1 MYLEELLNKNIL
13 EDDKIECKQSLNRI
27 DVLDWLKTIAGFS
40 NADGGTMYIGV
51 ADKTNKLIGFY
62 KEEIDSEKNYLN
74 NQLNEHLFPRPL
86 VKISFLPYEIKG
98 NTRYV
103 LEVDVPSST
112 FKPVILKYK
121 GVPSIYMRRDGFTNG
136 ATYEEII
143 EMSNQNKNVQF
154 DTSFTDIK
162 FNFDDFKLLREFYAK
177 HNNGKELKEKAL
189 LSKGFYNED
198 GYLSNGA
205 LLFKDDYAGNK
216 SLAQCSVFSG
226 FTRGSER
233 IVTINK
239 YSGNLINVLE
249 KMLEFVEQRM
259 NHSLIKKDTGRIN
272 LDAYPKRALFE
283 GFINAIVHRDYFLD
297 GSQIQVDMFKDRLE
311 ISSPGKFYRGDN
323 IEKTYDLSNI
333 ISKRRNDLI
342 SSILVMCNVMEAAGT
357 GFEKIMEEYKD
368 YGDEYR
374 PFICS
379 SSDHSTLTLPD
390 LTYKEGLSNDA
401 MLPVVEFLPLV
412 NASKHDD
419 KILSYCYFKGHNAK
433 EIADFLG
440 ISDSTYFRNT
450 ILKRLVNANYLVS
463 MKVGNSLMY
472 KTNVDEVKLS

>member
-40 NADGGTMYIGV
+40 NADGGTMYLGV
-51 ADKTNKLIGFY
+51 ADKTNILIGFS

-74 NQLNEHLFPRPL
+74 NQLNEHLFPRPF

-121 GVPSIYMRRDGFTNG
+121 GVPSIFMRRDGYTNG

-379 SSDHSTLTLPD
+379 SSNHFTLTLPD

>member
-51 ADKTNKLIGFY
+51 ADKTNKLIGFS

-74 NQLNEHLFPRPL
+74 NQLNEHLFPRPF
-86 VKISFLPYEIKG
+86 VKITFLPYEIKG
-98 NTRYV
+98 NTRYL

-121 GVPSIYMRRDGFTNG
+121 GVPSIFMRRDGYTNG

-259 NHSLIKKDTGRIN
+259 NHSLIKKDTFRIN

-379 SSDHSTLTLPD
+379 SSDHFTLTLPD
-390 LTYKEGLSNDA
+390 LTYKDGLSNDA

>member
-13 EDDKIECKQSLNRI
+13 EDDEIECKQSLNRI

-51 ADKTNKLIGFY
+51 ADKTNKLIGFS

-74 NQLNEHLFPRPL
+74 NQLNEHLFPRPF
-86 VKISFLPYEIKG
+86 VKITFLPYEIKG
-98 NTRYV
+98 NTRYL

-177 HNNGKELKEKAL
+177 HNNGKELKEKVL

-342 SSILVMCNVMEAAGT
+342 SSILVMCNVMEVAGT

-379 SSDHSTLTLPD
+379 SSDHFTLTLPD

>member
-51 ADKTNKLIGFY
+51 ADKTNKLIGFS
-62 KEEIDSEKNYLN
+62 KEEVDGEKNYIN

-121 GVPSIYMRRDGFTNG
+121 GVPSIFMRRDGYTNG

-272 LDAYPKRALFE
+272 LDAYPKRALFG

-472 KTNVDEVKLS
+472 KTNVDEVELS

>member
-51 ADKTNKLIGFY
+51 ADKTNKLIGFS

-103 LEVDVPSST
+103 LEVDVSSST

-121 GVPSIYMRRDGFTNG
+121 GVPSIFMRRDGYTNG

-342 SSILVMCNVMEAAGT
+342 SSILVMCNVMEAACT

-379 SSDHSTLTLPD
+379 SSDHFTLTLPD

>member
-1 MYLEELLNKNIL
+1 MYLEELLNKDIL

-51 ADKTNKLIGFY
+51 ADKTNKLIGFS

-74 NQLNEHLFPRPL
+74 NQLNEHLFPRPF
-86 VKISFLPYEIKG
+86 VKITFLPYEIKG
-98 NTRYV
+98 NTRYL

-121 GVPSIYMRRDGFTNG
+121 GVPSIFMRRDGYTNG

-189 LSKGFYNED
+189 LSKGIYNED

-259 NHSLIKKDTGRIN
+259 NHSLIKKDMGRIN

-379 SSDHSTLTLPD
+379 SSDHFTLTLPD

>member
-40 NADGGTMYIGV
+40 NADGGTMYVGV
-51 ADKTNKLIGFY
+51 ADKTNKLIGFS
-62 KEEIDSEKNYLN
+62 KEEVDSKKNYLN
-74 NQLNEHLFPRPL
+74 NQLNEHLFPRPF
-86 VKISFLPYEIKG
+86 VKITFLPYEIKG
-98 NTRYV
+98 NTRYL

-154 DTSFTDIK
+154 DTSFSDEK
-162 FNFDDFKLLREFYAK
+162 FNFDDFKTLREFYAK
-177 HNNGKELKEKAL
+177 HNDGKQLKEKAL
-189 LSKGFYNED
+189 LSKGFYNEE

-205 LLFKDDYAGNK
+205 LLFKDDYDGNK
-216 SLAQCSVFSG
+216 SLAQCSLFSG
-226 FTRGSER
+226 FSRGSER

-239 YSGNLINVLE
+239 YNGNLINVLE

-259 NHSLIKKDTGRIN
+259 NHSLIKKDTGRVN

-283 GFINAIVHRDYFLD
+283 GLVNAIAHRDYFLD
-297 GSQIQVDMFKDRLE
+297 GSQIQIDMFKDRLE

-379 SSDHSTLTLPD
+379 SSDHFTLTLPD
-390 LTYKEGLSNDA
+390 LTYKEGLANDT

>member
-51 ADKTNKLIGFY
+51 ADKTNKLIGFS
-62 KEEIDSEKNYLN
+62 KEEVDGEKNYIN

-98 NTRYV
+98 NTRFV

-121 GVPSIYMRRDGFTNG
+121 GVPSIFMRRDGYTNG

-379 SSDHSTLTLPD
+379 SSNHFTLTLPD

>member
-51 ADKTNKLIGFY
+51 ADKTNKLIGFS
-62 KEEIDSEKNYLN
+62 KEEVDGGKNYIN

-121 GVPSIYMRRDGFTNG
+121 GVPSIFMRRDGYTNG

-368 YGDEYR
+368 HGDEYR

-379 SSDHSTLTLPD
+379 SSDHFTLTLPD
-390 LTYKEGLSNDA
+390 LTYKEGLSNEA

>member
-51 ADKTNKLIGFY
+51 ADKTNKLIGFS
-62 KEEIDSEKNYLN
+62 KEEVDGEKNYIN

-121 GVPSIYMRRDGFTNG
+121 GVPSIFMRRDGYTNG

-283 GFINAIVHRDYFLD
+283 GFINAIVHSDYFLD

-333 ISKRRNDLI
+333 ISKRRNVLI

-379 SSDHSTLTLPD
+379 SSDHFTLTLPD

-401 MLPVVEFLPLV
+401 MLPAVEFLPLV

>member
-1 MYLEELLNKNIL
+1 MYLEELLNKDIL
-13 EDDKIECKQSLNRI
+13 EDDKIECKQSLNRTDI
-27 DVLDWLKTIAGFS
+27 LDWLKTIAGFS

-51 ADKTNKLIGFY
+51 ADKTNKLIGFS
-62 KEEIDSEKNYLN
+62 KEEVDSEKNYIN
-74 NQLNEHLFPRPL
+74 NQLNEHLFPRPF

-121 GVPSIYMRRDGFTNG
+121 GVPSIFMRRDGYTNG

-154 DTSFTDIK
+154 DTSFTDVK
-162 FNFDDFKLLREFYAK
+162 FSFDDFKTLRDFYAK
-177 HNNGKELKEKAL
+177 HNNGKQLKEKAL

-205 LLFKDDYAGNK
+205 LLFRDDYAGDK
-216 SLAQCSVFSG
+216 SLAQCSLFSG

-239 YSGNLINVLE
+239 YNGNLISVLE

-283 GFINAIVHRDYFLD
+283 GLVNAIAHRGYFLD
-297 GSQIQVDMFKDRLE
+297 GSQIQIDMFKDRLE

-342 SSILVMCNVMEAAGT
+342 SSILVMCNVMEAVGT

-368 YGDEYR
+368 YGDE
-374 PFICS
+374 
-379 SSDHSTLTLPD
+379 
-390 LTYKEGLSNDA
+390 
-401 MLPVVEFLPLV
+401 
-412 NASKHDD
+412 
-419 KILSYCYFKGHNAK
+419 
-433 EIADFLG
+433 
-440 ISDSTYFRNT
+440 
-450 ILKRLVNANYLVS
+450 
-463 MKVGNSLMY
+463 
-472 KTNVDEVKLS
+472 

>member
-1 MYLEELLNKNIL
+1 MYLEELLNKDIL
-13 EDDKIECKQSLNRI
+13 EDDKIECKQSLNRTDI
-27 DVLDWLKTIAGFS
+27 LDWLKTIAGFS

-51 ADKTNKLIGFY
+51 ADKTNKLIGFS
-62 KEEIDSEKNYLN
+62 KEEVDSEKNYIN
-74 NQLNEHLFPRPL
+74 NQLNEHLFPRPF

-103 LEVDVPSST
+103 LEVDVPSSA

-121 GVPSIYMRRDGFTNG
+121 GVPSIFMRRDGYTNG

-154 DTSFTDIK
+154 DTSFTDVK
-162 FNFDDFKLLREFYAK
+162 FNFDDFKALRDFYAK
-177 HNNGKELKEKAL
+177 HNNGKQLKEKAL

-205 LLFKDDYAGNK
+205 LLFKDNYDGDK
-216 SLAQCSVFSG
+216 SLAQCSLFSG

-239 YSGNLINVLE
+239 YNGDLISVLE

-283 GFINAIVHRDYFLD
+283 GLVNAIAHRDYFLD
-297 GSQIQVDMFKDRLE
+297 GSQIQIDMFKDRLE

-379 SSDHSTLTLPD
+379 SSDHFTLTLPD
-390 LTYKEGLSNDA
+390 LTYSEGMVNDSL
-401 MLPVVEFLPLV
+401 LPVVEFLPLV

-463 MKVGNSLMY
+463 KKVGNSLVY

>member
-51 ADKTNKLIGFY
+51 ADKTNKLIGFS

-98 NTRYV
+98 NTRYL

-342 SSILVMCNVMEAAGT
+342 SSILVMCNVMEVAGT

-379 SSDHSTLTLPD
+379 SSDHFTLTLPD

>member
-51 ADKTNKLIGFY
+51 ADKTNKLIGFS

-74 NQLNEHLFPRPL
+74 NQLNEHLFPRPF
-86 VKISFLPYEIKG
+86 VKITFLPYEIKG
-98 NTRYV
+98 NTRYL

-121 GVPSIYMRRDGFTNG
+121 GVPSIFMRRDGYTNG

-259 NHSLIKKDTGRIN
+259 NHSLIKKDTFRIN

-342 SSILVMCNVMEAAGT
+342 SSILVMCNVMEVAGT

-379 SSDHSTLTLPD
+379 SSDHFTLTLPD
-390 LTYKEGLSNDA
+390 LTYKDGLSNDA

>member
-13 EDDKIECKQSLNRI
+13 DDDEIECKQSLNRI

-51 ADKTNKLIGFY
+51 ADKTNKLIGFS

-74 NQLNEHLFPRPL
+74 NQLNEHLFPRPF
-86 VKISFLPYEIKG
+86 VKITFLPYEIKG
-98 NTRYV
+98 NTRYL

-177 HNNGKELKEKAL
+177 HNNGKELKEKVL

-342 SSILVMCNVMEAAGT
+342 SSILVMCNVMEVAGT

-379 SSDHSTLTLPD
+379 SSDHFTLTLPD

>member
-13 EDDKIECKQSLNRI
+13 EDDEIECKQSLNRI

-51 ADKTNKLIGFY
+51 ADKTNKLIGFS

-74 NQLNEHLFPRPL
+74 NQLNEHLFPRPF
-86 VKISFLPYEIKG
+86 VKITFLPYEIKG
-98 NTRYV
+98 NTRYL

-177 HNNGKELKEKAL
+177 HNNGKELKEKVL

-342 SSILVMCNVMEAAGT
+342 SSILVMCNVMEVAGT

-379 SSDHSTLTLPD
+379 SSDHFTLTLPD

-450 ILKRLVNANYLVS
+450 ILKRLVNTNYLVS

>member
-51 ADKTNKLIGFY
+51 ADKTNKLIGFS

-103 LEVDVPSST
+103 LEVDVSSST

-121 GVPSIYMRRDGFTNG
+121 GVPSIFMRRDGYTNG

-379 SSDHSTLTLPD
+379 SSDHFTLTLPD

-463 MKVGNSLMY
+463 KKVGNSLVY

>member
-51 ADKTNKLIGFY
+51 ADKTNKLIGFS

-74 NQLNEHLFPRPL
+74 NQLNEHLFPRPF
-86 VKISFLPYEIKG
+86 VKITFLPYEIKG
-98 NTRYV
+98 NTRYL

-177 HNNGKELKEKAL
+177 HNNGKELKEKVL

-342 SSILVMCNVMEAAGT
+342 SSILVMCNVMEVAGT

-379 SSDHSTLTLPD
+379 SSDHFTLTLPD

>member
-51 ADKTNKLIGFY
+51 ADKTNKLIGFS

-74 NQLNEHLFPRPL
+74 NQLNEHLFPRPF
-86 VKISFLPYEIKG
+86 VKNTFLPYEIKG
-98 NTRYV
+98 NTRYL
-103 LEVDVPSST
+103 LEVDVPASI
-112 FKPVILKYK
+112 FKPVIVNYNN
-121 GVPSIYMRRDGFTNG
+121 SSIIYMRRDGFTNG

-342 SSILVMCNVMEAAGT
+342 SSILVMCNVMEVAGT

-379 SSDHSTLTLPD
+379 SSDHFTLTLPD

-450 ILKRLVNANYLVS
+450 ILKRLVNANYLAS

>member
-51 ADKTNKLIGFY
+51 ADKTNKLIGFS

-74 NQLNEHLFPRPL
+74 NQLNEHLFPRPF

-379 SSDHSTLTLPD
+379 SSDHFTLTLPD

>member
-51 ADKTNKLIGFY
+51 ADKTNKLIGFS

-103 LEVDVPSST
+103 LEVDVSSST

-121 GVPSIYMRRDGFTNG
+121 GVPSIFMRRDGYTNG

-379 SSDHSTLTLPD
+379 SSDHFTLTLPD

>member
-40 NADGGTMYIGV
+40 NAAGGTMYVGV
-51 ADKTNKLIGFY
+51 ADKTNKLIGFS
-62 KEEIDSEKNYLN
+62 KEEVDSEKNYLN
-74 NQLNEHLFPRPL
+74 NQLNEHLFPRPF
-86 VKISFLPYEIKG
+86 VKITFLPYEIKS
-98 NTRYV
+98 NTRYL

-154 DTSFTDIK
+154 DTSFSDEK
-162 FNFDDFKLLREFYAK
+162 FNFDDFKTLREFYAK
-177 HNNGKELKEKAL
+177 HNDGKQLKEKAL
-189 LSKGFYNED
+189 LSKGFYNEE

-205 LLFKDDYAGNK
+205 LLFKDDYDGNK
-216 SLAQCSVFSG
+216 SLAQCSVFTG
-226 FTRGSER
+226 FSRGSER

-239 YSGNLINVLE
+239 YNGNLINVLE
-249 KMLEFVEQRM
+249 RMLEFVEQRM
-259 NHSLIKKDTGRIN
+259 NHSLIKKDTSRVN

-283 GFINAIVHRDYFLD
+283 GLVNAIAHRDYFLD
-297 GSQIQVDMFKDRLE
+297 GSQIQIDMFKDRLE

-379 SSDHSTLTLPD
+379 SSDHFTLTLPD
-390 LTYKEGLSNDA
+390 LTYKEGLANDT

-472 KTNVDEVKLS
+472 KTNIDEVKLS

>member
-1 MYLEELLNKNIL
+1 MYLEELLNKDIL
-13 EDDKIECKQSLNRI
+13 ENDKIECKQSLNRTDI
-27 DVLDWLKTIAGFS
+27 LDWLKTIAGFS

-51 ADKTNKLIGFY
+51 ADKTNKLIGFS
-62 KEEIDSEKNYLN
+62 KEEVYGEKNYIN
-74 NQLNEHLFPRPL
+74 NQLYEHLFPRPL

-103 LEVDVPSST
+103 LVVDVPSST

-154 DTSFTDIK
+154 DASFSNEK
-162 FNFDDFKLLREFYAK
+162 FNFDDFKTLREFYAK
-177 HNNGKELKEKAL
+177 HNDGKQLKAKAL
-189 LSKGFYNED
+189 LSKGFYNEE

-205 LLFKDDYAGNK
+205 LLFKDDYDGNK
-216 SLAQCSVFSG
+216 SLAQCSVFTG
-226 FTRGSER
+226 FSRGSER
-233 IVTINK
+233 IVTVNK
-239 YSGNLINVLE
+239 YNGNLINVLE

-259 NHSLIKKDTGRIN
+259 NHSLIKKDTGRVN

-283 GFINAIVHRDYFLD
+283 GLVNAIAHRDYFLD
-297 GSQIQVDMFKDRLE
+297 GSQIQIDMFKDRLE

-368 YGDEYR
+368 YGNEYR

-379 SSDHSTLTLPD
+379 SSDHFTLTLPD
-390 LTYKEGLSNDA
+390 LTYKEGLANDA

-419 KILSYCYFKGHNAK
+419 KILSYCYFKSHNAK
-433 EIADFLG
+433 EIANFLG

-463 MKVGNSLMY
+463 MKVGNSLKY
-472 KTNVDEVKLS
+472 KTNIDEVKLC

>member
-1 MYLEELLNKNIL
+1 MYSEELLNKNIL

-51 ADKTNKLIGFY
+51 ADKTNKLIGFS

-98 NTRYV
+98 NTRYL

-342 SSILVMCNVMEAAGT
+342 SSILVMCNVMEVAGT

-379 SSDHSTLTLPD
+379 SSDHFTLTLPD

>member
-1 MYLEELLNKNIL
+1 MYLEELLNKDIL
-13 EDDKIECKQSLNRI
+13 EDDKIECKQSLNRTDI
-27 DVLDWLKTIAGFS
+27 LDWLKTIAGFS

-51 ADKTNKLIGFY
+51 ADKTNKLIGFS
-62 KEEIDSEKNYLN
+62 KEEIDGEKNYIN
-74 NQLNEHLFPRPL
+74 NQLNEHLFPRPF

-121 GVPSIYMRRDGFTNG
+121 GVPSIFMRRDGYTNG

-154 DTSFTDIK
+154 DTSFTDVK
-162 FNFDDFKLLREFYAK
+162 FSFDDFKTLRDFYAK
-177 HNNGKELKEKAL
+177 HNNGKQLKEKAL

-205 LLFKDDYAGNK
+205 LLFKDDYAGDK
-216 SLAQCSVFSG
+216 SLAQCSLFSG

-239 YSGNLINVLE
+239 YNGNLISVLE

-283 GFINAIVHRDYFLD
+283 GLVNAIAHRDYFLD
-297 GSQIQVDMFKDRLE
+297 GSQIQIDMFKDRLE

-379 SSDHSTLTLPD
+379 SSDHFTLTLPD
-390 LTYKEGLSNDA
+390 LTYREGMVNDS
-401 MLPVVEFLPLV
+401 MLPTVEFLPLV

-463 MKVGNSLMY
+463 KKVGNSLVY

>member
-13 EDDKIECKQSLNRI
+13 DDDKIECKQSLNRI

-51 ADKTNKLIGFY
+51 ADKTNKLIGFS

-74 NQLNEHLFPRPL
+74 NQLNEHLFPRPF
-86 VKISFLPYEIKG
+86 VKITFLPYEIKG
-98 NTRYV
+98 NTRY
-103 LEVDVPSST
+103 LLKVDVPSST

-283 GFINAIVHRDYFLD
+283 GLVNAIAHRDYFLD

>member
-40 NADGGTMYIGV
+40 NADGGTMYVGV
-51 ADKTNKLIGFY
+51 ADKTNKLIGFS
-62 KEEIDSEKNYLN
+62 KEEVDSEKNYLN
-74 NQLNEHLFPRPL
+74 NQLNEHLFPRPF
-86 VKISFLPYEIKG
+86 VKITFLPYEIKG
-98 NTRYV
+98 NTRYL

-121 GVPSIYMRRDGFTNG
+121 GVPSIFMRRDGYTNG

-154 DTSFTDIK
+154 DTSFSDEK
-162 FNFDDFKLLREFYAK
+162 FNFDDFKTLREFYAK
-177 HNNGKELKEKAL
+177 HNDGKQLKEKAL
-189 LSKGFYNED
+189 LSKGFYNEE

-205 LLFKDDYAGNK
+205 LLFKDDYDGNK
-216 SLAQCSVFSG
+216 SLAQCSLFSG
-226 FTRGSER
+226 FSRGSER

-239 YSGNLINVLE
+239 YNGNLINVLE

-259 NHSLIKKDTGRIN
+259 NHSLIKKDTGRVNI
-272 LDAYPKRALFE
+272 DAYPKRALFE
-283 GFINAIVHRDYFLD
+283 GLVNAIAHRDYFLD

-379 SSDHSTLTLPD
+379 SSDHFTLTLPD
-390 LTYKEGLSNDA
+390 LTYSEGMVNDSL
-401 MLPVVEFLPLV
+401 LPVVEFLPLV